1 MAYEMVMPYHLH
13 MPSYFLETFTE
24 YPFLHFLLFTPISHS
39 LYSISLSALLEAV
52 KLDAGLY
59 GKGDA
64 AKLPIRGENF
74 QTFRY

>member
-1 MAYEMVMPYHLH
+1 KFFTPYLI
-13 MPSYFLETFTE
+13 FLFNLF
-24 YPFLHFLLFTPISHS
+24 PHFLLFTPISHS

-64 AKLPIRGENF
+64 AKLPIRGR
-74 QTFRY
+74 TFKHFGIKITCWQN